1 MQKQTFHKYGM
12 SSSRLNTDY
21 CLSYFVISGVPSP
34 RRLHLE
40 RQFTRSVLL
49 SWKPADLPA
58 DQVKGYGVYANGE
71 LRLMIKG
78 SSKTKALLEDID
90 PQEVRFN
97 HFLLCMNVN
106 DSPVNYGRQ
115 QLNSNWFQEV
125 ATCVYT
131 FRLF

>member
-1 MQKQTFHKYGM
+1 M
-12 SSSRLNTDY
+12 LW
-21 CLSYFVISGVPSP
+21 CVCVLGVPSP

-58 DQVKGYGVYANGE
+58 DQVKGYSVYANGE

-90 PQEVRFN
+90 PQEVISAIRCLF
-97 HFLLCMNVN
+97 HSTKNVN
-106 DSPVNYGRQ
+106 RAIFNRVSKEIGDCTGFSLRIV
-115 QLNSNWFQEV
+115 V
-125 ATCVYT
+125 AGEQCKVAGE
-131 FRLF
+131 LL

>member
-12 SSSRLNTDY
+12 SSSRLNTDF

-97 HFLLCMNVN
+97 YFLLCMNVN

-115 QLNSNWFQEV
+115 QLNSI
-125 ATCVYT
+125 
-131 FRLF
+131 